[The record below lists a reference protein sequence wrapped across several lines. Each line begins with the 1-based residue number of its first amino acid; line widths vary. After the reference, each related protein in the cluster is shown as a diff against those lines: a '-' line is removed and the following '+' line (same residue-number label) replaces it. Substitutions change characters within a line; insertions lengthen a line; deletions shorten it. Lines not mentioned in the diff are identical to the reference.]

1 MEVQGLHS
9 RMAGFVP
16 ARSCDALRPGPP
28 WSLAWPGLITN
39 EAHIG
44 PMATWLAPRPA
55 RGLAPASLIWHGT
68 ASNLTQRTGSS
79 GSAAR
84 SWLGDITELRPSLR
98 RFGKDSMLRLSSV
111 IPHTSEV
118 WLRCPGPG
126 RLSGHPSPGTE
137 HAQAPA
143 PCVGCCQ
150 RT

>member
-44 PMATWLAPRPA
+44 PMAAWPVALRLA

-68 ASNLTQRTGSS
+68 ASKRKGQG
-79 GSAAR
+79 AAR
-84 SWLGDITELRPSLR
+84 SWLGDLTELRPSLR
-98 RFGKDSMLRLSSV
+98 SFRKDSMLRFSSV
-111 IPHTSEV
+111 LPHSPEV
-118 WLRCPGPG
+118 WLCCPPG

-137 HAQAPA
+137 LAQAPA